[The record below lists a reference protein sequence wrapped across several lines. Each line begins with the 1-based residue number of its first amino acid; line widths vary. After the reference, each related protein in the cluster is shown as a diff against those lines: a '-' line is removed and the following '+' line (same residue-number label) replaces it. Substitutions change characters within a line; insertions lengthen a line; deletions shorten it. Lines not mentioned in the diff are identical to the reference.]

1 MSQTATAAPIAEPDA
16 AAEVVATADTAR
28 TAAPARPA
36 IIDCDLHNEID
47 SLKDLYPYL
56 PQRWRE
62 HLETFGVRTPNGGY
76 YPRFMDHRE
85 DARPPSGRPPGTDVE
100 FTGRDL
106 LDRYHVAYAIL
117 NPAVLANVA
126 LDLDLGTALAR
137 ATNDWQVAEWL
148 DRDPRLRASI
158 MLAPEDPVAA
168 AAEVRR
174 CARDRR
180 FVQVLFKGRHL
191 EPMGRRRYWPVYE
204 ACAEEGLHVATHAF
218 GAYGQPITGAGHA
231 SYYIEDHLSPSQ
243 SVQANITS
251 LVVEGVFDR
260 FGIKLISIENAFA
273 WAPSLMWRLDAAWK
287 LLRAEVP
294 HLRRLPSEIICEHL
308 YLSTQPVEEPPRT
321 ADFHRLLQHFG
332 PLADHLLL
340 ASDYPHWDS
349 DNLDVVLPHSLPE
362 KLKAGIRYHNASALY
377 GL

>member
-1 MSQTATAAPIAEPDA
+1 MSQTLIAPVLDYGEA
-16 AAEVVATADTAR
+16 AAVE

-56 PQRWRE
+56 PRRWCE
-62 HLETFGVRTPNGGY
+62 HLDTFGVRTPNGGY
-76 YPRFMDHRE
+76 YPRFMGHRE
-85 DARPPSGRPPGTDVE
+85 DARPPSGRLSGTEVE
-100 FTGRDL
+100 FTRRDF
-106 LDRYHVAYAIL
+106 LDPYNVAYAVL
-117 NPAVLANVA
+117 NPVVPANVA
-126 LDLDLGTALAR
+126 LDLELGAALAR

-168 AAEVRR
+168 VAEVRR
-174 CARDRR
+174 CARDGR
-180 FVQVLFKGRHL
+180 FVQALFKGRHQ
-191 EPMGRRRYWPVYE
+191 EPMGRRRYWPIYE

-218 GAYGQPITGAGHA
+218 GAYGHPITGAGHA
-231 SYYIEDHLSPSQ
+231 SYYIEDHLSPAQ
-243 SVQANITS
+243 AVQANVTS

-260 FGIKLISIENAFA
+260 FGIKLISIENAFGWVPA
-273 WAPSLMWRLDAAWK
+273 LMWRLDAAWK

-294 HLRRLPSEIICEHL
+294 HLQRLPSEIIAGHL
-308 YLSTQPVEEPPRT
+308 YLTTQPIEEPPHP
-321 ADFHRLLQHFG
+321 ADLHCLLEHFG
-332 PLADHLLL
+332 PLAEHLLL

-349 DNLDVVLPHSLPE
+349 DNPDVVLPHSLSE
-362 KLKAGIRYHNASALY
+362 QLKAGIRYHNARALY